1 MRTRSRLIGI
11 AAGSGLVVASAT
23 LAAAMGLG
31 SWSPAVTAES
41 IAGTST
47 SLNSSSLDGCAFVAQ
62 RGDVLYFASD
72 RAGGAGKLDIWY
84 SVLRADGT
92 WGDPTNFTAVNS
104 AEDDFCPTAHRN
116 GRTFLFVSGRAGG
129 CGATGTADIYMA
141 RRHETRGWSVPANLG
156 CAINS
161 SAGEASPSLTDT
173 ELYFSS
179 TRAGGLGGSDIYVS
193 AFDGASFGPPTL
205 AAGLNTADN
214 DFRPNVRRDGL
225 EVFIDSNRTGG
236 IGGLDIW
243 TATRASTS
251 DAWSAPTNLGGAV
264 NSTAN
269 ELRPSL
275 SWDGTTLYFGSTRAG
290 GEGSQD
296 LYVTTRPKLTGSD

>member
-1 MRTRSRLIGI
+1 MRVTRTLS
-11 AAGSGLVVASAT
+11 ALV
-23 LAAAMGLG
+23 AAAVLLLGSVAAATAMSFG
-31 SWSPAVTAES
+31 SWSPAVSAES
-41 IAGTST
+41 LPGTSAG
-47 SLNSSSLDGCAFVAQ
+47 LNSSALDGCAFVSQ

-104 AEDDFCPTAHRN
+104 SEDDFCPMAHRN
-116 GRTFLFVSGRAGG
+116 GRTFLFVSARAGG
-129 CGATGTADIYMA
+129 CGAPGSSDIYMS
-141 RRHETRGWSVPANLG
+141 RHHQTRGWSAPANLG

-179 TRAGGLGGSDIYVS
+179 TRAGGPGGSDIYVS
-193 AFDGASFGPPTL
+193 AFDGVSFGAPAL

-225 EVFIDSNRTGG
+225 EIFIDSNRAGG
-236 IGGLDIW
+236 LGGLDIW
-243 TATRASTS
+243 TATRASTT
-251 DAWSAPTNLGGAV
+251 DAWSAPTNLGAAV

-296 LYVTTRPKLTGSD
+296 LFVTTRSKLTGLD